1 MRSMKPSHSIGTAGP
16 VAMAR
21 LPSVARDAGKELLA
35 RGLEVDQFVIVA
47 EQRGGVGIM
56 IVEIVAEAPA
66 VRRRIACRLKLRD
79 RRAEIGIAADEEAEM
94 VEAHAVRRIGH
105 PVAIEAL
112 ARRVGARKGVGSGTR
127 GSVRVSLGG

>member
-66 VRRRIACRLKLRD
+66 VRRRIACRLTLRD
-79 RRAEIGIAADEEAEM
+79 RRAELGIAPAAAATI
-94 VEAHAVRRIGH
+94 VEPPAVRRLGNPAALQAH
-105 PVAIEAL
+105 P
-112 ARRVGARKGVGSGTR
+112 RRVGPAPPDH
-127 GSVRVSLGG
+127 